1 MSLANNPS
9 LKKPSTTASGSTDSP
24 YLGSKISLVSKAKIR
39 YEGILYTIDA
49 NESTVALS
57 KVRSFGTEDRPTD
70 RPVPARDEI
79 FEYIIFRG
87 ADIEDL
93 QVREPPQSTLTQDPA
108 IVESSMYPASARS
121 TTIGTNNNLGGS
133 QTRSSSNQGTM
144 PSPPIQQG
152 LGKGLKLSSNAD
164 PLRQLNLNQ
173 QQSSRPFSQQSTSA
187 QLDGQDYSYG
197 NQRRG
202 RQQQDYYNDFSS
214 NNNNN
219 NNRRGGGGGGGNQK
233 YGYSEWPRSNNGGW
247 DNGYRQQSQQQS
259 QRYPRQQQ
267 QQNYEGNRFYPSRRP
282 NNGQQSNG
290 YYGYRER
297 RNSTGDMTGNQQN
310 PTRNNRQQR
319 ERADSIRGNSNNR
332 SALKFIGDFDFEKSN
347 AEFDKNA
354 IEDEIKKSLS
364 IKPTKDKE
372 DDSSNTE
379 KEKEKDNEQEQQQ
392 HQEQPPQQQQQ
403 QTDSSLLKLES
414 QKETNPED
422 YYDKQKSF
430 FDRISCETTE
440 KEKTNTRRNWNEE
453 RRINA
458 ETFGLKYRPAQ
469 QGGGGYQRNGQGDYQ
484 RNGQGGYQ
492 RNGQDGYYNNNRRNN
507 GGQQS
512 YYGNGARYQRGGG
525 GYYGSDQQ
533 QQRGGGGGGRNT
545 TYYGNTNKRMQ
556 AY

>member
-9 LKKPSTTASGSTDSP
+9 VKKPSSTGTTDSP

-121 TTIGTNNNLGGS
+121 TTTGTTNNLGGS
-133 QTRSSSNQGTM
+133 QARSSSNQGTM
-144 PSPPIQQG
+144 SSPPVQQG
-152 LGKGLKLSSNAD
+152 LNKGSKSSSNTD

-187 QLDGQDYSYG
+187 QLEGQDYSYNNN

-202 RQQQDYYNDFSS
+202 RQQQDYYNDFS
-214 NNNNN
+214 NNNN
-219 NNRRGGGGGGGNQK
+219 NNRRGNQK
-233 YGYSEWPRSNNGGW
+233 YGYTEWSRTNNSGW
-247 DNGYRQQSQQQS
+247 DNNYRQQQQQS
-259 QRYPRQQQ
+259 QRYPRQQQQ
-267 QQNYEGNRFYPSRRP
+267 QQNYEGNRFYPSRRT
-282 NNGQQSNG
+282 NNNQQANG

-297 RNSTGDMTGNQQN
+297 RNSTGGITGSQQNQQ
-310 PTRNNRQQR
+310 RNNRQQR
-319 ERADSIRGNSNNR
+319 ERANSIRGNSNSR
-332 SALKFIGDFDFEKSN
+332 STLKFVGDFDFEKSN

-364 IKPTKDKE
+364 IKTTKDR
-372 DDSSNTE
+372 DDNTDKE
-379 KEKEKDNEQEQQQ
+379 KEKENE
-392 HQEQPPQQQQQ
+392 QQQQQ
-403 QTDSSLLKLES
+403 QQPQTNSSTIILE
-414 QKETNPED
+414 QQQETHPEG

-440 KEKTNTRRNWNEE
+440 KEKNTSRRNWNEE

-458 ETFGLKYRPAQ
+458 ETFGLKYRPVQ
-469 QGGGGYQRNGQGDYQ
+469 QGNNQ
-484 RNGQGGYQ
+484 RNGQGGY
-492 RNGQDGYYNNNRRNN
+492 YNNNRRYNA
-507 GGQQS
+507 GQQS

-525 GYYGSDQQ
+525 G
-533 QQRGGGGGGRNT
+533 GGGNYGGGQQYGRNSS
-545 TYYGNTNKRMQ
+545 YYGNTNKRMQ
-556 AY
+556 TY

>member
-1 MSLANNPS
+1 MSLANNS
-9 LKKPSTTASGSTDSP
+9 SVKKPSATGTTDSP

-121 TTIGTNNNLGGS
+121 TTLGTNNSLGGS

-144 PSPPIQQG
+144 PSPPVQQG
-152 LGKGLKLSSNAD
+152 LGKGLKSSSNMD

-202 RQQQDYYNDFSS
+202 RQQQDYYNDFSN

-219 NNRRGGGGGGGNQK
+219 NNRRGNQK
-233 YGYSEWPRSNNGGW
+233 YGYNDWSRTNNNSGW
-247 DNGYRQQSQQQS
+247 DNGYRQQQQQP
-259 QRYPRQQQ
+259 QRYSRQQQQQQQ
-267 QQNYEGNRFYPSRRP
+267 QQNYEGNRFYPQRRT
-282 NNGQQSNG
+282 NNGQQANG

-297 RNSTGDMTGNQQN
+297 RNSTGGITGNQQN
-310 PTRNNRQQR
+310 QQRNNRQQR
-319 ERADSIRGNSNNR
+319 ERADSIRGNSNSR

-354 IEDEIKKSLS
+354 IEDEIKRSLS
-364 IKPTKDKE
+364 IKTNKDK
-372 DDSSNTE
+372 DDDTSNIE
-379 KEKEKDNEQEQQQ
+379 KDKDKEKEKR
-392 HQEQPPQQQQQ
+392 
-403 QTDSSLLKLES
+403 K
-414 QKETNPED
+414 
-422 YYDKQKSF
+422 
-430 FDRISCETTE
+430 
-440 KEKTNTRRNWNEE
+440 
-453 RRINA
+453 
-458 ETFGLKYRPAQ
+458 
-469 QGGGGYQRNGQGDYQ
+469 
-484 RNGQGGYQ
+484 
-492 RNGQDGYYNNNRRNN
+492 
-507 GGQQS
+507 
-512 YYGNGARYQRGGG
+512 
-525 GYYGSDQQ
+525 
-533 QQRGGGGGGRNT
+533 
-545 TYYGNTNKRMQ
+545 
-556 AY
+556 